1 MSRIGKL
8 AIAVPDGVTV
18 DIANDVVTA
27 KGKLGE
33 LKARFVPEVIVEQ
46 KDKEISVKPKDDSRR
61 ARSMWGMTRSQIA
74 NLVEGVSEGF
84 TKDLTIQGV
93 GYRANLQGDILV
105 LALGYS
111 HDILYAIPTGITI
124 NVEKQTSLSI
134 SGANKQL
141 VGQVAAEIRSFRPP
155 EPYKGKGVRYA
166 NEYVRMKEG
175 KKK

>member
-33 LKARFVPEVIVEQ
+33 LKARFVSEVTVEK
-46 KDKEISVKPKDDSRR
+46 KDNEISVQPKDNSRR
-61 ARSMWGMTRSQIA
+61 ARSMWGMTRTQVA
-74 NLVEGVSEGF
+74 NLVTGVSEGF
-84 TKDLTIQGV
+84 SKNLTIQGV

-111 HDILYAIPTGITI
+111 HDILFAIPEGITI
-124 NVEKQTSLSI
+124 KVEKQTSLTI

-166 NEYVRMKEG
+166 DEYVRMKEG